1 MTMSADL
8 SVRNSTAAQQR
19 ASDTLLRCL
28 GGATVLLRLPTPAV
42 AGSDEEQ
49 LGETTPTYED
59 IPLSPTVFR
68 RLRPKLS
75 DGAVNRYELLISATS
90 VQAQLGLL
98 QLSSTSQL
106 FAMASGIFVDGELM
120 LIEAA
125 AEAEAFGR
133 PYLYRLIVR
142 GPQNQPL

>member
-1 MTMSADL
+1 MSADL

-19 ASDTLLRCL
+19 ASDALLRCL
-28 GGATVLLRLPTPAV
+28 GGTTVLLRLPTAAV
-42 AGSDEEQ
+42 AGSDGEQ
-49 LGETTPTYED
+49 LGETTPAYED
-59 IPLSPTVFR
+59 IALSPAVFR
-68 RLRPKLS
+68 RLRAELR
-75 DGAVNRYELLISATS
+75 DGNVNRYELLISASS
-90 VQAQLGLL
+90 VQTQLGLL

-106 FAMASGIFVDGELM
+106 FAMASGVFVDGELM

-133 PYLYRLIVR
+133 PYIYRLIVR